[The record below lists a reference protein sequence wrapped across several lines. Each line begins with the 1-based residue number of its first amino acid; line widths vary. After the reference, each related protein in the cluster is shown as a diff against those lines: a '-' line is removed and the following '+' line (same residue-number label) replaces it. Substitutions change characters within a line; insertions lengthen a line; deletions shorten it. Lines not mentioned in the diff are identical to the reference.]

1 MTSWQVA
8 VGGRE
13 AGGTTVGAGLALPA
27 GVGVGAAVAVGV
39 GVGAV
44 VGVAVAEALGD
55 GELLGVDDGV
65 ALGAALALGLGDG
78 SGADGLTRM
87 RSVVPLMSS
96 RFIWLAP
103 RWSRRPTPCKS
114 LRNACSCAMTSSGQA
129 IWVPASGPI
138 ATTFPFVVYGPW

>member
-8 VGGRE
+8 VGGRD

-27 GVGVGAAVAVGV
+27 GVAVGAAVGAAVGLGVGAALGDAVADADALGL
-39 GVGAV
+39 
-44 VGVAVAEALGD
+44 AEAL
-55 GELLGVDDGV
+55 
-65 ALGAALALGLGDG
+65 ALAVGDG

-87 RSVVPLMSS
+87 RRVVPLMSS

-114 LRNACSCAMTSSGQA
+114 LRNAC
-129 IWVPASGPI
+129 
-138 ATTFPFVVYGPW
+138 